1 MSKNKKKN
9 LTSNPT
15 YEVVR
20 KIRGDWGNVKPYT
33 RVEESRKYKK
43 PKHIKRERE
52 RYLEE

>member
-9 LTSNPT
+9 LESNPT

-33 RVEESRKYKK
+33 RIEKSKKYKK
-43 PKHIKRERE
+43 PKHKGRQ
-52 RYLEE
+52 YDD